1 MLKIYDYKVSIYLTT
16 VLLLLFHLLSLK
28 KWHLF
33 DVMLYLH
40 GPGFGGGVNPGMGA
54 GHGGGG

>member
-1 MLKIYDYKVSIYLTT
+1 MLIYNYKVSIYLTT

-28 KWHLF
+28 KLHLL

-40 GPGFGGGVNPGMGA
+40 GPGCGGGVNPGMGA